1 MKSRIRRRGIVA
13 AAAALGLA
21 AVGVSLTTSAAS
33 GEPITVAQPPSAV
46 EDGAYPN
53 ADQILA
59 QRGITLTKGDG
70 GIILADCAQAGSFQV
85 KVLAVTTPD
94 DDEDQ
99 ICFAAPGATGF
110 LAFTIPDAYRIFTY
124 GRSVKASLSTNEQPA
139 ETVEVAKD
147 STKGIGESIDPNARA
162 VLLELRIT
170 G

>member
-1 MKSRIRRRGIVA
+1 M
-13 AAAALGLA
+13 LGVA

-33 GEPITVAQPPSAV
+33 GETTTVANAPSTV

-70 GIILADCAQAGSFQV
+70 GILLADCTQPGSYQV

-94 DDEDQ
+94 NDDDQ
-99 ICFAAPGATGF
+99 ICFAAPGTTGF
-110 LAFTIPDAYRIFTY
+110 LAFTIPDAYRIYTY
-124 GRSVKASLSTNEQPA
+124 GRSVKASLSTNEQPT

-147 STKGIGESIDPNARA
+147 STKGIGESIDPNAKA